1 MLTKTE
7 GGGKHENNIGG
18 NGVAQVSSRHQA
30 LETIIFQQRSK
41 KRGDVSQGREIF
53 LQS

>member
-1 MLTKTE
+1 MKCQKKQRE
-7 GGGKHENNIGG
+7 GGHENNIGG

-41 KRGDVSQGREIF
+41 KRGDVSQGRF
-53 LQS
+53 